1 MIDRME
7 DGSYALVPRELPL
20 DDAFHVSGEVATGF
34 RGGSIV
40 VGLKSLEAEYR
51 EGARMR
57 VQAVEQDGSWVPLD
71 EDGLIAWSF
80 YHHLATARDQL
91 IEQGHD
97 VQPLYP
103 LRFAYQP
110 TFALDF
116 LGVENAAYVAGTG
129 SFVILPD
136 AFEGVP
142 LAANAGVVRHEF
154 GHAWFERL
162 MTAGPVIADEEQNAV
177 GALNEGFADMVGS
190 LLLDDP
196 AFIDPSLPLPDRHL
210 VPEHVA
216 TPQKYPTPDQ
226 GPLDYDPY
234 VLGSVYASFMWN
246 VRLASSPEE
255 ALTLAADA
263 VVTYAG
269 QAVDDGYADTDRF
282 VQAVLDAATGDLH
295 EASCVAAG
303 RQFPDR
309 AFEGC
314 R

>member
-1 MIDRME
+1 MD
-7 DGSYALVPRELPL
+7 DGTYALVPRDLPL
-20 DDAFHVSGEVATGF
+20 ADPFHVSGEVATGF
-34 RGGSIV
+34 RGGAIV
-40 VGLKSLEAEYR
+40 VGLKSLEAEYH

-57 VQAVEQDGSWVPLD
+57 VQAVEEDGAWVPLD

-80 YHHLATARDQL
+80 YHHLASARDQL
-91 IEQGHD
+91 VDQGHD
-97 VQPLYP
+97 IQPLFP

-129 SFVILPD
+129 SFVIMPD
-136 AFEGVP
+136 AFDGVP

-162 MTAGPVIADEEQNAV
+162 TTAGPIAADSEV
-177 GALNEGFADMVGS
+177 DPVRALNEGFADMVGS

-196 AFIDPSLPLPDRHL
+196 AFIDPSLPLPERHL

-216 TPQKYPTPDQ
+216 SPELYAS
-226 GPLDYDPY
+226 GPKPVLSYDPY
-234 VLGSVYASFMWN
+234 ALGSVYASFMWN

-255 ALTLAADA
+255 ALALAADA
-263 VVTYAG
+263 VVTWAT
-269 QAVDDGYADTDRF
+269 QAADDGYRDTDRF
-282 VQAVLDAATGDLH
+282 VQAVLDATEGDLH
-295 EASCVAAG
+295 ATSCQAAG

-309 AFEGC
+309 VFEGC
-314 R
+314 P

>member
-1 MIDRME
+1 ME
-7 DGSYALVPRELPL
+7 DGSYALVPRDLPL
-20 DDAFHVSGEVATGF
+20 ADPFHVSGEVATGF
-34 RGGSIV
+34 RGGSVV

-57 VQAVEQDGSWVPLD
+57 VQAVEQDGAWVALD

-80 YHHLATARDQL
+80 YHHLAALRDQL
-91 IEQGHD
+91 VEQGHD
-97 VQPLYP
+97 VQPLFP

-162 MTAGPVIADEEQNAV
+162 MTAGPAVADEEQSAV

-196 AFIDPSLPLPDRHL
+196 AFIDPSLPLDERHL

-216 TPQKYPTPDQ
+216 TADTYPDPELTL
-226 GPLDYDPY
+226 GYDPY
-234 VLGSVYASFMWN
+234 TLGTVYASFLWN

-255 ALTLAADA
+255 ALALAADA
-263 VVTYAG
+263 VVQYAE
-269 QAVDDGYADTDRF
+269 QAVEQGYQDTDRF
-282 VQAVLDAATGDLH
+282 VQDVLDATAGDLH
-295 EASCVAAG
+295 REACEAAT
-303 RQFPDR
+303 RQFPLR
-309 AFEGC
+309 VFEGC